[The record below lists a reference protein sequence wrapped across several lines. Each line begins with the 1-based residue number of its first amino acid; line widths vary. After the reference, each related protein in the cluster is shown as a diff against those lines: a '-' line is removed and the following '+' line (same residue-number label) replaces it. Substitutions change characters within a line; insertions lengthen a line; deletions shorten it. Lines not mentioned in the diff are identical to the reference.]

1 MKKLILFTLLP
12 LFSFSQ
18 ITWSWTDAETGLDK
32 GTFVTNGTLNEDGT
46 VSSGTYTISDFTLD
60 QTSTPISTSG
70 SFANGDWVL
79 SQPDIGFIWS
89 GSYVTEFWRSSGG
102 YTNGLN
108 IYTQGYT
115 HGISMSIDYF
125 AISQGEDNFLVSQ
138 STTPLVAPLNSETD
152 SDIKLNGTVS
162 AESNQ
167 IKNVAEPTEAKDAAT
182 KGYVDNNVNSFSG
195 SYNDLTDTPT
205 TITNQ
210 QATDISTNS
219 SKVTFPGFGTSA
231 GTALAGDT
239 SLFSGSYSDLTNTP
253 LTITTQQ
260 ASDIETN
267 NAKISNAQ
275 VDWNANSGASAILNK
290 PDVYFKEEIDLL
302 IAQMQ
307 NQINTMQ
314 QELQNLKPYS
324 TVAYDGFD
332 YDQGTTLYN
341 KSGGYGW
348 SEAWD
353 NDSSSQ
359 SWFSVRNMHYII
371 NSSSSYGGVY
381 SSSRRSEMTYHNL
394 ESVGNYLGN
403 DDQQTDIAC
412 FSFRN
417 LSESINSGVY
427 YVQFLVQF
435 NNFSD
440 SDANGAKNNYFILM
454 VHYLTWSL
462 PDKYFHFFYEQ
473 LIYQQYLP
481 SE

>member
-1 MKKLILFTLLP
+1 MKHLLLKILSSLFVLP
-12 LFSFSQ
+12 L
-18 ITWSWTDAETGLDK
+18 
-32 GTFVTNGTLNEDGT
+32 LNA
-46 VSSGTYTISDFTLD
+46 
-60 QTSTPISTSG
+60 Q
-70 SFANGDWVL
+70 
-79 SQPDIGFIWS
+79 
-89 GSYVTEFWRSSGG
+89 
-102 YTNGLN
+102 
-108 IYTQGYT
+108 
-115 HGISMSIDYF
+115 
-125 AISQGEDNFLVSQ
+125 
-138 STTPLVAPLNSETD
+138 
-152 SDIKLNGTVS
+152 DIKLSGTVS

-167 IKNVAEPTEAKDAAT
+167 IKNVADPTTTQDVAT
-182 KGYVDNNVNSFSG
+182 KNYVDSNINTFSG
-195 SYNDLTDTPT
+195 SYNDLTAKPNLLQLGTTAGTALAGNTT
-205 TITNQ
+205 TISTEQAANIVTN
-210 QATDISTNS
+210 N
-219 SKVTFPGFGTSA
+219 SKVGMVLGTTA

-275 VDWNANSGASAILNK
+275 ADWNANLGASAILNK
-290 PDVYFKEEIDLL
+290 PDVYFKEDIDLL

-314 QELQNLKPYS
+314 QELKNLKPYS

-348 SEAWD
+348 SEPWD

-359 SWFSVRNMHYII
+359 STFDVRNMHYII
-371 NSSSSYGGVY
+371 NSSSSLIGVY
-381 SSSRRSEMTYHNL
+381 SSSRRSEMTYQDL

-403 DDQQTDIAC
+403 DGQQTDIAC

-440 SDANGAKNNYFILM
+440 SDANGAKNNYFILNEDA
-454 VHYLTWSL
+454 VDKLVVRRKNGNIYLAKTRLSSEPSDIVDTGVVLKGSSAAQFIIVQMDFDNNKTSIWVDPDLSSFDYVSPSTAPDAFLSYSSSFNRISL
-462 PDKYFHFFYEQ
+462 ISQTKWDYGVPTLFDEISVIKKK
-473 LIYQQYLP
+473 
-481 SE
+481 